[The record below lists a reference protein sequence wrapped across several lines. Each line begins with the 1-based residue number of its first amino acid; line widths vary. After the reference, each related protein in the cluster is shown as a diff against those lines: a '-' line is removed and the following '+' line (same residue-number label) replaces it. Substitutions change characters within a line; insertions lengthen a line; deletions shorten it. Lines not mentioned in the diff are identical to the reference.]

1 MKLQL
6 LFINCKRSVIIL
18 HSSYY
23 SGMRTGRAEDSH
35 EDFRQN
41 THTFREIQEMYQN
54 LNLEPPD

>member
-1 MKLQL
+1 MKIQL
-6 LFINCKRSVIIL
+6 LLINCERRVINL

-41 THTFREIQEMYQN
+41 THTFREIKEMHQN
-54 LNLEPPD
+54 VNL